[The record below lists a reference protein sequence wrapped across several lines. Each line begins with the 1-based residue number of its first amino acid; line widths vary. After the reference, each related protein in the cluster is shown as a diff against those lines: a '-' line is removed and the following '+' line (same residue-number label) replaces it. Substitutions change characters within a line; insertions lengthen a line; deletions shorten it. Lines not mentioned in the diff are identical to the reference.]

1 MTLYHASTVI
11 IQRPDVM
18 HSRERL
24 DFGKGFYVT
33 IIREQAEKYAER
45 FLRKGKEAYINVYEI
60 CGDLS
65 CFSKKEFTAYDEEW
79 LDYVMYCRQGMIPDL
94 YDWVAG
100 GIADDKV
107 FNTIDLYFTN
117 MISKEEA
124 LRRLIYEK
132 PNYQICI
139 SNQKL
144 LSECLLFKEAIKL
157 PIEYVGK

>member
-1 MTLYHASTVI
+1 
-11 IQRPDVM
+11 
-18 HSRERL
+18 
-24 DFGKGFYVT
+24 
-33 IIREQAEKYAER
+33 
-45 FLRKGKEAYINVYEI
+45 
-60 CGDLS
+60 
-65 CFSKKEFTAYDEEW
+65 
-79 LDYVMYCRQGMIPDL
+79 MYCRQGMIPDL

-139 SNQKL
+139 SNRKL